1 MELSADE
8 SAYSTNRRSTMK
20 LLAVL
25 GGLGAFSSRAVAD
38 EDGGDG
44 DEDGGDGDEDEE
56 NDTSNEPEQPVGTE
70 ELLQFLAAVY
80 GDQLT
85 NDQLVELEDDV
96 AANRGHAEALDA
108 VDLDN
113 GDDMAT
119 TFAAYRGSD

>member
-1 MELSADE
+1 MELSTDE

-25 GGLGAFSSRAVAD
+25 GGLGAFSSRAVA
-38 EDGGDG
+38 